1 MYCCQ
6 IIFLNCRSGHT
17 STRLQKIHHLPLF
30 SKSFNGIFEVI
41 QRYVLNSPAQPYFS
55 ALLACTAYAIR
66 SDYAFLPGQR
76 HSFSA
81 CLPLTHIIPLP
92 GLSTTLIS
100 LPAKILPVPSR
111 SDTKRLYKKLFLS
124 KARIFSFLRVPTA
137 FCSNLLEHMSHSV
150 FYTIAEYLSCPT
162 WQWTIWETG
171 SYSCFILHLLLFS
184 C

>member
-17 STRLQKIHHLPLF
+17 STRLQKIHHFPLF
-30 SKSFNGIFEVI
+30 SKSFNGVFEVI

-66 SDYAFLPGQR
+66 SDYAFLPGQG

-81 CLPLTHIIPLP
+81 CLPLTHTIPLS

-100 LPAKILPVPSR
+100 LPAKILPLPSR

-124 KARIFSFLRVPTA
+124 KAHIFSFLRVPTA

-150 FYTIAEYLSCPT
+150 FYTIAEYLSCPNLT
-162 WQWTIWETG
+162 MNNLRDR
-171 SYSCFILHLLLFS
+171 ILFMFYPPFVIV
-184 C
+184 

>member
-81 CLPLTHIIPLP
+81 CLPLTHTIPLP

-150 FYTIAEYLSCPT
+150 FYTIAEYLSCPNLT
-162 WQWTIWETG
+162 MNNLRDW
-171 SYSCFILHLLLFS
+171 ILFMFYPPFVIV
-184 C
+184 